1 MPSDSVVFNDI
12 RDEVKEIVDGLID
25 KNLGG
30 RVYNAADAQ
39 SWTSII
45 SKDIVV
51 NLQEFNPNFKY
62 TVMCLIMQKSDA
74 GLHISNSCFWNGTT
88 DGNLPT
94 KWENDSMHCII
105 NIFGLAL

>member
-1 MPSDSVVFNDI
+1 MPSDSVVFTEV
-12 RDEVKEIVDGLID
+12 RDEVKEIVDNLIE
-25 KNLGG
+25 KNLSG

-45 SKDIVV
+45 SKDVVV

-74 GLHISNSCFWNGTT
+74 GLHISKIHDYSY
-88 DGNLPT
+88 DY
-94 KWENDSMHCII
+94 
-105 NIFGLAL
+105 